1 MIIALTNFSIIIFIT
16 IFIIIISMIIYI
28 IILIIILII
37 MYIVIPVMKII
48 MFVMTMIEKNNY
60 LIVTFK
66 RIEVNILAKNKIIT
80 VRAIIIIVG

>member
-1 MIIALTNFSIIIFIT
+1 MIIAFINISIIIFSI
-16 IFIIIISMIIYI
+16 IFIIIIFIIIY
-28 IILIIILII
+28 IIILII

-48 MFVMTMIEKNNY
+48 MFVMTMIEKNKY
-60 LIVTFK
+60 LIITIK